1 MSSLNSSLPKLTGAP
16 GFASRA
22 VSRKPSEF
30 YTPTSPPW
38 AELDHS
44 PSTLKLTKI
53 LHAIRISIIQEE
65 VAALDSPVYLKAES
79 QTRILDQVRIY
90 LLSDGLGPRRE
101 HPWSQGWHPSGLKN
115 SHQPNILTLTKHA
128 AFFATFPTLIF
139 PVLSSS
145 QILGSFELV
154 IPSQEQG

>member
-1 MSSLNSSLPKLTGAP
+1 MHLGQFLGNPLSSTPP
-16 GFASRA
+16 
-22 VSRKPSEF
+22 P
-30 YTPTSPPW
+30 PTSPPW

-101 HPWSQGWHPSGLKN
+101 HPWSQGWHPSGLRN
-115 SHQPNILTLTKHA
+115 SHQSNILALTKHA

-145 QILGSFELV
+145 QILGSFQLV